1 MATLYITE
9 FAQAGVDGMNNPIPM
24 ASVPP
29 LAKQTVGITA
39 GSLASNAFNA
49 DTKLVRV
56 HADAICSIEFGAAPV
71 AAATSA
77 RMAAGQTEYYSVRGG
92 MKVAVI
98 TNT

>member
-9 FAQAGVDGMNNPIPM
+9 FAQAGLDALNNPMPF
-24 ASVPP
+24 ASAPP
-29 LAKQTVGITA
+29 KATQTVAITV
-39 GSLASNAFNA
+39 GSVASAAFNP
-49 DTKLVRV
+49 DTRLVRV

-77 RMAAGQTEYYSVRGG
+77 RMSAGQTEYYSVRGG